1 MQDKIDHGTK
11 VPKRR
16 GMETLQIYTR
26 KFDINEIADSACFGP
41 FERTVKEFHLHHAGG
56 MDLNRPSLFLIRFT
70 NAEGHGEAYQEWV
83 NENHETLWNFLDKL
97 KSRNKCAAVI
107 LFIQERSFELLYRAV
122 KAHVDEVILEPE
134 DSGEI
139 TERIAGC
146 TRRLLALCK
155 QREERRR
162 LEEYEFNKRQ
172 KIMERLLQYLL
183 DKPEDV
189 DYLLPEIN
197 RRYGTKLNA
206 SHYQAIT
213 ITVDQFELYNKDSR
227 FLREISLLMIHQLE
241 NNGEI
246 ILGEVDP
253 FGLIAI
259 VNYPE
264 DCIEPHKREE
274 LEELR
279 RQITQ
284 MQDTYG
290 RFEVTIA
297 VGPMVEQMK
306 DIRTSL
312 NGAMYVSEYRMA
324 EPGQVLYAK
333 EHPGVTERLD
343 RFLSNRSIREL
354 CRYVALGDM
363 EHIEAWFEHFYRE
376 TEPKFQEYP
385 PAYAQF
391 CWQMHGQVRKMEKAS
406 RIRNFP
412 DMRFFALQHVFDGH
426 ERMKELQLL
435 LLEISHMMQNELSDE
450 HELASHAIAYMKVHY
465 AEPVNLETIAE
476 HCGFSTSYFSR
487 KFKEQT
493 GENYID
499 VLTEIRMKKAQQL
512 LRDTDIGIEQIIEQT
527 GYYDDK
533 HFRKL
538 FARQTGMT
546 PSEYRRLEKEKRP
559 SVAK

>member
-1 MQDKIDHGTK
+1 M
-11 VPKRR
+11 
-16 GMETLQIYTR
+16 
-26 KFDINEIADSACFGP
+26 
-41 FERTVKEFHLHHAGG
+41 
-56 MDLNRPSLFLIRFT
+56 
-70 NAEGHGEAYQEWV
+70 
-83 NENHETLWNFLDKL
+83 
-97 KSRNKCAAVI
+97 
-107 LFIQERSFELLYRAV
+107 
-122 KAHVDEVILEPE
+122 
-134 DSGEI
+134 
-139 TERIAGC
+139 
-146 TRRLLALCK
+146 
-155 QREERRR
+155 
-162 LEEYEFNKRQ
+162 
-172 KIMERLLQYLL
+172 
-183 DKPEDV
+183 
-189 DYLLPEIN
+189 
-197 RRYGTKLNA
+197 
-206 SHYQAIT
+206 
-213 ITVDQFELYNKDSR
+213 
-227 FLREISLLMIHQLE
+227 REISLLIIHQLE
-241 NNGEI
+241 SAGEI
-246 ILGEVDP
+246 IIGEVDP
-253 FGLIAI
+253 FGLVAI

-264 DCIEPHKREE
+264 DCVESRKREE

-290 RFEVTIA
+290 KFEVTIA

-306 DIRTSL
+306 DIRASL
-312 NGAMYVSEYRMA
+312 DGAMYVSEYRMA
-324 EPGQVLYAK
+324 EPGQVLYAS

-343 RFLSNRSIREL
+343 RCLSNRSIREL

-363 EHIEAWFEHFYRE
+363 EHIEAWFEHFYQE

-385 PAYAQF
+385 PAYARF
-391 CWQMHGQVRKMEKAS
+391 CWQMQKQVKKMEKAS
-406 RIRNFP
+406 RIRIFP

-512 LRDTDIGIEQIIEQT
+512 LRETDLGIEQIIEQT

-546 PSEYRRLEKEKRP
+546 PSEYRRLEKEKRS